1 MAISESAYPTFAEE
15 RDVLLQRLRREQA
28 LDAYAELQE
37 EIERSGYDERYALTD
52 TAAAFALSLKR
63 VDGITLAAAV
73 SEDAQVLNADVVK
86 SALFSADLIEG
97 ENSSVINV
105 DDETSVM
112 VRVAQ
117 NYPPEVIP
125 LDQVRTQISAE
136 VRREK
141 ALDLIDEAS
150 ADALSLLEQG
160 EGVSQVASDLG
171 KRWTTLES
179 VNRTRA
185 DDDTTRE

>member
-1 MAISESAYPTFAEE
+1 M
-15 RDVLLQRLRREQA
+15 QRLRREQA

-37 EIERSGYDERYALTD
+37 EVERSGYDERYALTD

-117 NYPPEVIP
+117 TIPGSYSTGPSTYP
-125 LDQVRTQISAE
+125 
-136 VRREK
+136 
-141 ALDLIDEAS
+141 
-150 ADALSLLEQG
+150 
-160 EGVSQVASDLG
+160 
-171 KRWTTLES
+171 
-179 VNRTRA
+179 N
-185 DDDTTRE
+185 